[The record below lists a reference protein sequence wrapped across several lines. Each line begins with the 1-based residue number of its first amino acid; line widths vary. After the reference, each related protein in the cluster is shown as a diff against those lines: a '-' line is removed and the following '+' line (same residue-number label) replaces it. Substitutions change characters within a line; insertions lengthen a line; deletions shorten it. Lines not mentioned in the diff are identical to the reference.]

1 MQTDATPPSPPP
13 ARPHAE
19 TAALRRQL
27 WFSALFLAWG
37 AFELGRWTEAADPG
51 SFFDIVRACGG
62 TLMVVAAIFGLRLGL
77 RQLGGRPSAD
87 APAR

>member
-1 MQTDATPPSPPP
+1 MPTDASPPSPLP
-13 ARPHAE
+13 ARPHAD
-19 TAALRRQL
+19 TVALRRQL

-62 TLMVVAAIFGLRLGL
+62 TLMAVASIFGLRLGL
-77 RQLGGRPSAD
+77 RQLTERPSAD
-87 APAR
+87 EPAR